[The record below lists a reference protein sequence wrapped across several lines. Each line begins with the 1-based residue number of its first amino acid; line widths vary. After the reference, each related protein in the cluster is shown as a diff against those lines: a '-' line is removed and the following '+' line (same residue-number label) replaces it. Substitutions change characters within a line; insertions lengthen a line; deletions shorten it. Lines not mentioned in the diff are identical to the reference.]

1 MSTHTGFK
9 VTYDKGEVWEK
20 DRYVN
25 RGKTYATNWHTVDRT
40 RIQQLELYWKGKQVA
55 ELKRQDDT
63 KDWVFFLTGA
73 TDLFDDSVEILFRT
87 IGIVDTDGQ
96 THKVTVEEKTG
107 EITRSK
113 G

>member
-20 DRYVN
+20 DRYVDH
-25 RGKTYATNWHTVDRT
+25 GKTYATNWHTVDKSK
-40 RIQQLELYWKGKQVA
+40 IQQLELYWKGKQAA

-63 KDWVFFLTGA
+63 KDWVFFLTGV
-73 TDLFDDSVEILFRT
+73 TDLFDDRVEILFRT